1 MRDGEIPSE
10 LLKETSLA
18 KKALEVAMNFEMG
31 IQNQLK
37 MSGTVV
43 NSTSKELAD
52 MSINSNQTAFKILG
66 TDPILNE

>member
-1 MRDGEIPSE
+1 MRDGEIPRE

-18 KKALEVAMNFEMG
+18 KKASEVVMKFEMG

-43 NSTSKELAD
+43 NSTSNELAD
-52 MSINSNQTAFKILG
+52 MSINSIHTSFKIL
-66 TDPILNE
+66 